1 MKVVVSTYYFSIFV
15 QYNTFTDKVKPIHS
29 CNIMHFTIASEKAR
43 QNRKIRMELKKKKN
57 LGSTQFIKKRIPN
70 QTNIL
75 INTLITTLI
84 LIWLNQLKKVCFIHN
99 MKRPYYLHTKLT

>member
-43 QNRKIRMELKKKKN
+43 QNRKIRMELNKQKKSRFNSIHKKKN
-57 LGSTQFIKKRIPN
+57 PESNKH
-70 QTNIL
+70 
-75 INTLITTLI
+75 INKHSHHDIDFNLVEPTEKGMFYSQYEKTLLFT
-84 LIWLNQLKKVCFIHN
+84 
-99 MKRPYYLHTKLT
+99 Y

>member
-43 QNRKIRMELKKKKN
+43 QNRKIRMELNKQKKSRSKSIQKIN
-57 LGSTQFIKKRIPN
+57 NPESNKRIDKQPQHDIDFN
-70 QTNIL
+70 LVEPTEKGMFNSQ
-75 INTLITTLI
+75 
-84 LIWLNQLKKVCFIHN
+84 
-99 MKRPYYLHTKLT
+99 